1 MNVNFYPKAR
11 NSKKRGFLVFGL
23 FFILFSL
30 YFYRIVFKRRGFLWA
45 KKYMNQLRC
54 SGALGALRI
63 ADVAK

>member
-45 KKYMNQLRC
+45 KKYIQY
-54 SGALGALRI
+54 SS
-63 ADVAK
+63 

>member
-45 KKYMNQLRC
+45 KKYIQYPELFIPYQI
-54 SGALGALRI
+54 LI
-63 ADVAK
+63 